1 MRAISLQSGS
11 NGNCVYV
18 EASRVKL
25 LIDAGISGKQA
36 QLRLAA
42 IGRDIRD
49 VDAVL
54 ITHDHNDH
62 VRCAGVY
69 QRKFHLPIHI
79 TPATFN
85 AAQRDRSLG
94 KLIDVRHFTA
104 GQPIAIG
111 DVLVHTLPTP
121 HDGADGCAMIIDDGQ
136 SRLGVMTDL
145 GHPFDGLDEAVATL
159 DAVFLES
166 NHDERMLA
174 NGPYPAFLKRRVRGP
189 GGHLSNLEAAEL
201 IARSGA
207 RLRWAAL
214 AHLSSDNNTPECALA
229 THRQI
234 VGERV
239 AIHHAGRHEPAGPWE
254 V

>member
-11 NGNCVYV
+11 NGNCLYV
-18 EASRVKL
+18 EAGDARL

-42 IGRDIRD
+42 FGRDIRD

-62 VRCAGVY
+62 VKCAGVY
-69 QRKFHLPIHI
+69 QRKFRLPIYM
-79 TPATFN
+79 TRPTY
-85 AAQRDRSLG
+85 AAAERYRSLG
-94 KLIDVRHFTA
+94 PLSDVRHFTA
-104 GQPIAIG
+104 GEPIEIG
-111 DVLVHTLPTP
+111 DVCVHTLPTP
-121 HDGADGCAMIIDDGQ
+121 HDGADGCAMIVDDGL
-136 SRLGVMTDL
+136 SRLGVLTDL
-145 GHPFDGLDEAVATL
+145 GHPFDALDETLATL

-174 NGPYPAFLKRRVRGP
+174 DGPYPAFLKRRVRGP
-189 GGHLSNLEAAEL
+189 GGHLSNLESAEL
-201 IARSGA
+201 IARAGA

-214 AHLSSDNNTPECALA
+214 SHLSSDNNSPELAMA
-229 THRQI
+229 THRQV
-234 VGERV
+234 VGERLDL
-239 AIHHAGRHEPAGPWE
+239 HHAGRYDSAGPWD